1 MSHLVHEYEIFAA
14 ARDNNVKKVR
24 ELLDAGVDINV
35 FDLDRHQTP
44 LHLACAHGCKAVVE
58 LLVKRGADLNVKDG
72 NETTPLHHLVKNKF
86 DVLAMWFVHC
96 GADIHAKDRKMFS
109 PLDYALPSTQ
119 HDLRVA
125 AGEISAG
132 PGDKGDGKNPAE
144 PQLYR
149 TPRVA
154 AAPPSPSVTRSAD
167 LRVYLRNGSYKTVR
181 VTPDTNC
188 GTLAKLAAEKFN
200 IDPQYAPYVNLYE
213 SKQGTERRVS
223 AIENVFN
230 LRQKWPHILASSGN
244 VTLEK
249 CFFVIVCSSAAPDS
263 VKDYFAQLR

>member
-35 FDLDRHQTP
+35 HDLDRHQTP

-58 LLVKRGADLNVKDG
+58 LLVNRGADLNVKDG
-72 NETTPLHHLVKNKF
+72 TETTPLHHLVKNKF
-86 DVLAMWFVHC
+86 DVLAMWLVHC
-96 GADIHAKDRKMFS
+96 GADIHSKDRKMFS

-125 AGEISAG
+125 AGEISGA
-132 PGDKGDGKNPAE
+132 GDGSNQAA

-154 AAPPSPSVTRSAD
+154 TTAPASPSASRSAD
-167 LRVYLRNGSYKTVR
+167 VRVHLRNGSYKTVR
-181 VTPDTNC
+181 VTSDMNC

-200 IDPQYAPYVNLYE
+200 IDPKYAPFVNLYE
-213 SKQGTERRVS
+213 NKQGTERRV
-223 AIENVFN
+223 ALIENVFN
-230 LRQKWPHILASSGN
+230 LRQKWPHIISSSGN
-244 VTLEK
+244 VTLEQ
-249 CFFVIVCSSAAPDS
+249 CFFVIVCSSAAPDD